1 MKITTG
7 EVFIV
12 SEKYSIVI
20 NAAKKVINMKVVGTF
35 TPEDVQNFVKDYQAK
50 VNSIEAS
57 AYTLDV
63 DCTSMDILKPE
74 MVPALENSFKMYKES
89 GFGKVLFTIN
99 KSAILKMQLNR
110 IVRNSG
116 LTNAEVVEL

>member
-1 MKITTG
+1 
-7 EVFIV
+7 
-12 SEKYSIVI
+12 
-20 NAAKKVINMKVVGTF
+20 MKVVGTF

-50 VNSIEAS
+50 VNSIDAS

-63 DCTSMDILKPE
+63 DCTTMDILKPE

-110 IVRNSG
+110 IARNSG